1 MIDYGKARL
10 AVIGMGWI
18 GEYMVPC
25 YERLLGN
32 GHASRILAVK
42 ATDRRLE
49 ELRKQYGF
57 EAMAGDCLE
66 RLKALRPSFLV
77 LSVRPYE
84 MEGVVEALYRLFE
97 GPGRRHAPDIF
108 ICPEPASKM
117 VYPDPGGRCEDR
129 MRASGH
135 GDFHWRC

>member
-1 MIDYGKARL
+1 MIDYGKAGL

-32 GHASRILAVK
+32 GYESRILAVK

-49 ELRKQYGF
+49 ELRKRYGF
-57 EAMAGDCLE
+57 EIMIGDCLE
-66 RLKALRPSFLV
+66 RLKALRPAFLV

-84 MEGVVEALYRLFE
+84 MAGVVEGTVKPYIGFPVSYTHLTL
-97 GPGRRHAPDIF
+97 PTN
-108 ICPEPASKM
+108 SL
-117 VYPDPGGRCEDR
+117 V
-129 MRASGH
+129 
-135 GDFHWRC
+135 

>member
-49 ELRKQYGF
+49 ELRS
-57 EAMAGDCLE
+57 E
-66 RLKALRPSFLV
+66 
-77 LSVRPYE
+77 SV
-84 MEGVVEALYRLFE
+84 V
-97 GPGRRHAPDIF
+97 
-108 ICPEPASKM
+108 
-117 VYPDPGGRCEDR
+117 
-129 MRASGH
+129 
-135 GDFHWRC
+135 

>member
-49 ELRKQYGF
+49 G
-57 EAMAGDCLE
+57 
-66 RLKALRPSFLV
+66 AL
-77 LSVRPYE
+77 
-84 MEGVVEALYRLFE
+84 EGVRV
-97 GPGRRHAPDIF
+97 DIGQF
-108 ICPEPASKM
+108 QVGM
-117 VYPDPGGRCEDR
+117 GMHR
-129 MRASGH
+129 
-135 GDFHWRC
+135 

>member
-49 ELRKQYGF
+49 ELRKRYRF
-57 EAMAGDCLE
+57 EVMAGDLSLINISEPTRIRRNSYDRLCLKKKKTHSTT
-66 RLKALRPSFLV
+66 RYQSNILV
-77 LSVRPYE
+77 
-84 MEGVVEALYRLFE
+84 
-97 GPGRRHAPDIF
+97 
-108 ICPEPASKM
+108 
-117 VYPDPGGRCEDR
+117 
-129 MRASGH
+129 
-135 GDFHWRC
+135 